1 MRSWP
6 GRRRATRP
14 WRGRTERGQGLAEY
28 ALILAFIA
36 IVAIAA
42 LAFFGVQL
50 SGRAHGSGRRRDDR
64 PRSWPTGVHRP
75 RVVERSPGDRCR
87 AARAPRGAT
96 GRLLD
101 SGRHD
106 LGPTAHRWATSSPSS
121 CWAWSLFS
129 LYGAFRTEL
138 EKSHFIGFLGGV
150 VLGALMVS
158 LILVI
163 LIVPERRRTAWVEA
177 ITTVNAKYLFLA
189 LIIGWA
195 LAMGLLASLNL
206 EVNTVGVPAL
216 IGLFAGIFIFMG
228 FIWSVIGE

>member
-1 MRSWP
+1 M
-6 GRRRATRP
+6 GY
-14 WRGRTERGQGLAEY
+14 L
-28 ALILAFIA
+28 LA
-36 IVAIAA
+36 IV
-42 LAFFGVQL
+42 LLGV
-50 SGRAHGSGRRRDDR
+50 
-64 PRSWPTGVHRP
+64 V
-75 RVVERSPGDRCR
+75 
-87 AARAPRGAT
+87 
-96 GRLLD
+96 
-101 SGRHD
+101 
-106 LGPTAHRWATSSPSS
+106 
-121 CWAWSLFS
+121 LFS

-150 VLGALMVS
+150 VLGMIMVG
-158 LILVI
+158 LILVV

-177 ITTVNAKYLFLA
+177 ITSVNARYLFLV